1 MFTGLFLYR
10 KEAGVW
16 ECNFSVLNKPSLHS
30 ALVNVITEK
39 GIIKPKKR
47 EIVCCKVQNLVLWQS
62 NFFDDFKYI
71 KLLSVIICTAKHF
84 FVSMKTKKSISLL
97 IVKESFVS

>member
-39 GIIKPKKR
+39 GIIKPKKER
-47 EIVCCKVQNLVLWQS
+47 LYAVKIKTLFYDNS
-62 NFFDDFKYI
+62 TFDDFKYNKI
-71 KLLSVIICTAKHF
+71 TEYNYYMA
-84 FVSMKTKKSISLL
+84 
-97 IVKESFVS
+97 

>member
-39 GIIKPKKR
+39 GIIKPKNR

-62 NFFDDFKYI
+62 RFFDDFKYAKTI
-71 KLLSVIICTAKHF
+71 ECNYLFSTTSSPYPHQHVIIAAKA
-84 FVSMKTKKSISLL
+84 VIR
-97 IVKESFVS
+97 

>member
-62 NFFDDFKYI
+62 NFLMNLNMLKTTECNYLNG
-71 KLLSVIICTAKHF
+71 KTF
-84 FVSMKTKKSISLL
+84 FVNMKTKKKEFCYLL
-97 IVKESFVS
+97 